1 MKKSV
6 KRVLISISGR
16 FKWDLNIVK
25 IATNIELELFLLAMS
40 NKVDM
45 GQRMFSTVSYS
56 TIWIRVFL

>member
-16 FKWDLNIVK
+16 FKCDLNIVK
-25 IATNIELELFLLAMS
+25 IATNIELELFLLAMG